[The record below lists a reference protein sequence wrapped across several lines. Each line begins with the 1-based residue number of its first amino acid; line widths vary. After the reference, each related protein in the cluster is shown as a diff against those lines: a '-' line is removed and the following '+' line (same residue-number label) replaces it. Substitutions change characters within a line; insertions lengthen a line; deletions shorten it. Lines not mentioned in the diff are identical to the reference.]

1 MNYVRVTL
9 SAGGQE
15 AMIHPMYGVLTHA
28 EFVDRATAI
37 QWNYT
42 GENLIILHHVEGDI
56 DEFEVAVNEIDA
68 VREYELEPT
77 GEHSFYAYIHDETTS
92 DLREMFDPIAN
103 GGVVTVPPIIYHP
116 DGTVSLSAFGP
127 SAEIQRIFE
136 ALQSPVDVAIQDV
149 GSLSGVPAL
158 AQTRL
163 TDRQRETVVAAL
175 ELGYYEVPREASHEE
190 VADAIDA
197 APSTTANLL
206 RRAEAKLLRAAV
218 RG

>member
-9 SAGGQE
+9 SADGRE
-15 AMIHPMYGVLTHA
+15 AAIHPMYGVLTHA

-37 QWNYT
+37 QWNFT
-42 GENLIILHHVEGDI
+42 GENLVIFHHIEGDI
-56 DEFEVAVNEIDA
+56 DAFETVVTNVDA

-77 GEHSFYAYIHDETTS
+77 GGRSFYAYIHDETTS
-92 DLREMFDPIAN
+92 ELREMFDPLSN
-103 GGVVTVPPIIYHP
+103 GGVVVVPPIIYHP

-127 SAEIQRIFE
+127 SAGIQRLFE
-136 ALQSPVDVAIQDV
+136 EVHSPVEVAIQDV
-149 GSLSGVPAL
+149 GSLSAVPAL

-163 TDRQRETVVAAL
+163 TDRQREAIVAAL
-175 ELGYYEVPREASHEE
+175 KLGYYEVPRAASHED
-190 VADAIDA
+190 VADAIDG

-206 RRAEAKLLRAAV
+206 RRGEAKLLRAAV